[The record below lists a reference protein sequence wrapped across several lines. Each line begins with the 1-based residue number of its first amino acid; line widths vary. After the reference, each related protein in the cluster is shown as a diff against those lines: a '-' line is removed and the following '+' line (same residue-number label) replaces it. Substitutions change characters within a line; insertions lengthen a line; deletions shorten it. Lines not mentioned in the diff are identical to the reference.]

1 MSLFGAANQT
11 STGVG
16 FSFGTPSSTATAFG
30 FGTSQAGNTA
40 GKAFGS
46 TITPSLGG
54 FGATTTASTGSL
66 FGTSFGGKTAAP
78 STFGSVTYFHSWPKL
93 VDKFNQNLK

>member
-1 MSLFGAANQT
+1 MSLFGASNQA
-11 STGVG
+11 STGGG

-30 FGTSQAGNTA
+30 FGSSQAGNTA

-46 TITPSLGG
+46 TITPSLSG

-78 STFGSVTYFHSWPKL
+78 STFGSVANFH
-93 VDKFNQNLK
+93 FNDQNLWTSSIKI